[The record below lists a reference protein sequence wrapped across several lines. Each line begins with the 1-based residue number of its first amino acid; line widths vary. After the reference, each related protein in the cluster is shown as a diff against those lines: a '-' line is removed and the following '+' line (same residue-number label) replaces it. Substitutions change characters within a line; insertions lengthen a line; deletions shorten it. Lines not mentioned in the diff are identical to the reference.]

1 MMDTKFFVNK
11 DKRTIVCVITT
22 INDVPER
29 LEKYGL
35 ADDEYYDVDEVCTYT
50 GYAHCS
56 PEDEWDETYGKH
68 LAEYRASKARQV
80 DVNHRIKK
88 FIKGISK
95 CIDNLYDYGLLKNP
109 HKPEKK

>member
-11 DKRTIVCVITT
+11 DKRTIVCIITT

-50 GYAHCS
+50 GYAHC
-56 PEDEWDETYGKH
+56 
-68 LAEYRASKARQV
+68 
-80 DVNHRIKK
+80 
-88 FIKGISK
+88 
-95 CIDNLYDYGLLKNP
+95 
-109 HKPEKK
+109 